1 MDKDLLKLYTLWM
14 GVLCIGA
21 ALTLVAVLLVIT
33 SFIH

>member
-21 ALTLVAVLLVIT
+21 ALTLVATLLVVV